1 MKESTATEVPQ
12 ANNASQEGIVALGV
26 VFGVFAISMGTFI
39 AYLIYREKRGRPS
52 FAPQV
57 SKQTSAL
64 FARFSK
70 EVKLIIVF
78 LQSESRLRFERK

>member
-1 MKESTATEVPQ
+1 MKESASTKEPQ
-12 ANNASQEGIVALGV
+12 SINTSQEGIVALGV

-57 SKQTSAL
+57 SKKSSAL
-64 FARFSK
+64 CD
-70 EVKLIIVF
+70 VKWIIVF
-78 LQSESRLRFERK
+78 LQSESSPRFEVK